1 MPDGMKLRRAV
12 VVVSIS
18 GGSNFFLDRQTMNI
32 YEEECATADQ
42 FRTIFESNAM
52 IRDTV
57 TANHVG
63 RMLRPLA
70 SG

>member
-12 VVVSIS
+12 VVSIS
-18 GGSNFFLDRQTMNI
+18 GGNFFRPAN
-32 YEEECATADQ
+32 Q

-52 IRDTV
+52 KRDTV
-57 TANHVG
+57 SANHGG
-63 RMLRPLA
+63 RMFRPLA

>member
-1 MPDGMKLRRAV
+1 MPDGMKLRRA

-32 YEEECATADQ
+32 YKEECATADQ

-57 TANHVG
+57 SANHVG
-63 RMLRPLA
+63 RMFRPLA